1 MNTLLY
7 PRRERCKTCRKKLDS
22 CVLKGLYCSYACAGA
37 KPPSS
42 KVSDAPRGCRREVN
56 GKWDFKS
63 KYRSVEDVP
72 QKLRDD
78 PGTNIYSCDYCLFFH
93 VGHSR
98 PMSFQRDKLT
108 RTISNTK
115 TLGSVIQRLRTDKGF
130 TQEQLAK
137 YTKVPVAELSR
148 IEDGEQVVNMA
159 VLLRVIAGLKVNF
172 ILQEK

>member
-1 MNTLLY
+1 
-7 PRRERCKTCRKKLDS
+7 
-22 CVLKGLYCSYACAGA
+22 
-37 KPPSS
+37 
-42 KVSDAPRGCRREVN
+42 
-56 GKWDFKS
+56 
-63 KYRSVEDVP
+63 
-72 QKLRDD
+72 
-78 PGTNIYSCDYCLFFH
+78 
-93 VGHSR
+93 
-98 PMSFQRDKLT
+98 MSFQRDKLT